1 MKFTFNKRVLYTT
14 TYAKVVFLLATV
26 AVGFSILFF
35 SLYYYTLRQEKNI
48 YNSFVNQYRNEMNL
62 LIDLNS
68 ESYVATINDITY
80 WDEFVKFTKT
90 KDLNWFNRSVA
101 NLLDT
106 HKINYISAYTKDGD
120 LITSVS
126 DSRIKTKNII
136 PKEVFAKLIQKKSD
150 KFYLKIPEGIAE
162 IYGATINPSDDP
174 FKNKYKPS
182 GYFFMVRLLDNNYFT
197 NLEKTSSSEI
207 RFYNNNNNNNKIED
221 KLVYSLVDLK
231 DYNGKTISRLLFN
244 RIYKVDFSITKRI
257 LFIIAIA
264 FVIAILVF
272 HYYAVKWAK
281 RPIRLIKKVLER
293 SDESAINS
301 LKNIKGEFRYIGK
314 LFEQNQ
320 NQKVQL
326 QKSKQ
331 KAEESDRLKTA
342 FLTNLSHEI
351 RTPMNAI
358 IGFSDLLDNEDISK
372 AEETEYRKIINK
384 SGKNLVLIID
394 DLIEMSKLDA
404 NQVEIRYSD
413 FNLDECIENI
423 VNEVKTT
430 IPKSNQLEIK
440 IEKSKNG
447 FSKKIISDKEKVEKI
462 LRNLLSNAVKFT
474 DKGTI
479 VLFYEMDTQSSMIN
493 FYIIDSGIGIE
504 KENFEKIFKRF
515 IKIENDH
522 SIRGGGLGLGLT
534 LTKAYIQ
541 LLGGQIAI
549 ESEFGVSS
557 TFKFSIPLV
566 LDKKDLPNQENIFDE
581 GLTKAELVET
591 ILVAEDDNFNF
602 LLIEKILKTKN
613 YKIIRAED
621 GEKAV
626 EIISNNNNID
636 LILMDIK
643 MPKLSGHQA
652 FEIIKKMRPK
662 LPIIAQTAFTSSE
675 EVERIFKTGFSGY
688 ISKPIKKDLL
698 YQMIDKLSTP

>member
-1 MKFTFNKRVLYTT
+1 MIIKFNNKRRLVT
-14 TYAKVVFLLATV
+14 TYSKVVFVLFIVTI
-26 AVGFSILFF
+26 GFSLLFF
-35 SLYYYTLRQEKNI
+35 SLYYYTLRQEKQI
-48 YNSFVNQYRNEMNL
+48 YNNFVTQYRNEMKSLN
-62 LIDLNS
+62 DLNS
-68 ESYVATINDITY
+68 ESYTSVISDITY
-80 WDEFVKFTKT
+80 WDEFVNFTKT
-90 KDLNWFNRSVA
+90 KDLSWFNRSVA
-101 NLLDT
+101 NILDT
-106 HKINYISAYTKDGD
+106 HKIDYLSAYNDKGVF
-120 LITSVS
+120 ITSVS
-126 DSRIKTKNII
+126 DTKIKSKDII
-136 PKEVFAKLIQKKSD
+136 PKEVFVKLYQKKID
-150 KFYLKIPEGIAE
+150 KFYMKIPEGIAE
-162 IYGATINPSDDP
+162 VYGATIQPSDDP
-174 FKNKYKPS
+174 FKNKYAPS
-182 GYFFMVRLLDNNYFT
+182 GYFFMIRLLDNNYFST
-197 NLEKTSSSEI
+197 LEKISSSNI
-207 RFYNNNNNNNKIED
+207 NFYKDKDKIED
-221 KLVYSLVDLK
+221 NLVYSLIELK
-231 DYNGKTISRLLFN
+231 DYNGKIVAELLFN
-244 RIYKVDFSITKRI
+244 RIYKVDFRITKNI
-257 LFIIAIA
+257 LLIFVLA
-264 FVIAILVF
+264 FLLSVLIF

-281 RPIRLIKKVLER
+281 RPIRLIKKVLENA
-293 SDESAINS
+293 DEGAINS
-301 LKNIKGEFRYIGK
+301 LKKIRGEFRYIGK
-314 LFEQNQ
+314 LFEENQ

-358 IGFSDLLDNEDISK
+358 MGFSDLLDNEEITK
-372 AEETEYRKIINK
+372 KEELEYRKIINK
-384 SGKNLVLIID
+384 SGKNLVSIID

-404 NQVEIRYSD
+404 NQVEIRYTE
-413 FNLDECIENI
+413 FNLDDCVQNV
-423 VNEVKTT
+423 VNEIK
-430 IPKSNQLEIK
+430 KSISESTELEIK
-440 IEKSKNG
+440 VEKAKNGLSKKVITDKSKL
-447 FSKKIISDKEKVEKI
+447 EQI
-462 LRNLLSNAVKFT
+462 LINLLSNAVKFT
-474 DKGTI
+474 DKGDI
-479 VLFYEMDTQSSMIN
+479 VLFYEIDSQMSIIS

-504 KENFEKIFKRF
+504 KYNYEKIFKRF

-534 LTKAYIQ
+534 LTKAYVE
-541 LLGGQIAI
+541 LLDGQIAL

-557 TFKFSIPLV
+557 TFKFSIPLL
-566 LDKKDLPNQENIFDE
+566 LDKNDVPQNENSIDDN
-581 GLTKAELVET
+581 LTKNELIET

-675 EVERIFKTGFSGY
+675 EVEKIFKTGFSGY

-698 YQMIDKLSTP
+698 YKMIEKFSLPL